1 MKKCFYALMVML
13 MALVSIGLI
22 SCGDD
27 DDPKFVDIVGTW
39 AHDSDIIGDFAVFFQ
54 FTKDGKFH
62 HVTEYINE
70 VVGAPQ
76 HVCFDGTYYIKKGN
90 LLTIIYK
97 PNPLLSNDGDTI
109 ECVYSIVG
117 DKLKL
122 LSGGEPLV
130 FTRVDDSVIQ
140 PYL

>member
-13 MALVSIGLI
+13 MALVSVGFAA
-22 SCGDD
+22 CGDD
-27 DDPKFVDIVGTW
+27 DDEPKVPDIVGTW
-39 AHDSDIIGDFAVFFQ
+39 QLNQSKDWNVYYQ